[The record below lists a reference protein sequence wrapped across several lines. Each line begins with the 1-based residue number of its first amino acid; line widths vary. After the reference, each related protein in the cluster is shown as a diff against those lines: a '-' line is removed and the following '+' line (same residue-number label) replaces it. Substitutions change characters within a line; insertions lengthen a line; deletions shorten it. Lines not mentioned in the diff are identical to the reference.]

1 MSGLSL
7 YTNKT
12 NICASSGVY
21 VRATRPTSINIY
33 IYILYTYHYRGN
45 LLPNRTKELHEES
58 AVAVAPR
65 CDRIGKKTN
74 TIYERCDKMPTK
86 IILYNTVLKSRHFD
100 SPPRHDIVVTP

>member
-12 NICASSGVY
+12 NICPSSGVY
-21 VRATRPTSINIY
+21 VRATRPTSINTHMY
-33 IYILYTYHYRGN
+33 MYTYHYRGN

-65 CDRIGKKTN
+65 SDRIGKKIN

-86 IILYNTVLKSRHFD
+86 ITL
-100 SPPRHDIVVTP
+100 